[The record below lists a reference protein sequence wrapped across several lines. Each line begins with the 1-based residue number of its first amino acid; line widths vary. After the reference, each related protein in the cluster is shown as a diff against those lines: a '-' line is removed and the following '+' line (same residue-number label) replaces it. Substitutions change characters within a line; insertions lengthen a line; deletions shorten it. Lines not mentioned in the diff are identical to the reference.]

1 MSFQTK
7 FFYIILALISLS
19 IFEVAGL
26 NVYGL
31 VSALCRIAQV
41 DLDEDNLLSQ
51 DILIALQN
59 VLILGIPR
67 PLSFLAIYLV
77 VLLVTEGFL

>member
-1 MSFQTK
+1 MH
-7 FFYIILALISLS
+7 
-19 IFEVAGL
+19 
-26 NVYGL
+26 GL

-59 VLILGIPR
+59 ALIFSIPR
-67 PLSFLAIYLV
+67 PFSFLAMYLI
-77 VLLVTEGFL
+77 VLSVTEGLLLISNSLSISFILLRLRLGITVAM